1 MRPRMAL
8 GNVVANETMVP
19 YFSKGSSW
27 LISKSSNIFLYK
39 SLFCASNF
47 WRFGVLFCSLYPQS
61 SLITQHWCL
70 TSSPGLLPLMT
81 VICSEREEFI
91 TFEIWIFIFQ
101 KCMELLQGAFIH
113 PLEPCEGRFIK
124 DAHTLFHVFR
134 TGSSKH
140 PFSPME
146 RLEGARTIFI

>member
-8 GNVVANETMVP
+8 GNVVANETMFP

-39 SLFCASNF
+39 SSFCAFNF

-101 KCMELLQGAFIH
+101 KCIGVATGGLYSPPGAVWGTFYYGCAYFISCLPNWIQQTH
-113 PLEPCEGRFIK
+113 LVPWKGLKGPGQFFI
-124 DAHTLFHVFR
+124 
-134 TGSSKH
+134 
-140 PFSPME
+140 
-146 RLEGARTIFI
+146 